1 VNVQFVLNLGYLDF
15 EIVSDFSTGH
25 LTVDIRISD
34 LFRILPPAALRNTIY
49 ASRNTVQSKAND
61 YAKQTQFPKS

>member
-34 LFRILPPAALRNTIY
+34 FSLSSTLGGNSTCRGEAFWRRRVNQNRSYLH
-49 ASRNTVQSKAND
+49 
-61 YAKQTQFPKS
+61 TQNG